1 MELKRIL
8 ICLAVV
14 ASICCTSLFGQD
26 VPIKAIDAK
35 AKRVFGLFIK
45 DAVDLADEYE
55 RNGNLER
62 ARQIFEAINK
72 LDSNAPGINDKIKA
86 LQDSILNSNQ
96 QVHDLDTTKGWTQIG
111 IAVGGKSFRVVTA
124 GTYEINL
131 EGQLTVAGLPTGDVK
146 TNGMDN
152 DFPLGALIGL
162 FVDKKGKPGKVFLIG
177 SEARLSPNQDSVFF
191 VKLNLPPAA
200 KVEGEIKVG
209 TSGWLNVPVEK

>member
-1 MELKRIL
+1 MEKKRIL
-8 ICLAVV
+8 ILFAVV
-14 ASICCTSLFGQD
+14 ASVCCTSLVGQD
-26 VPIKAIDAK
+26 VPIKAIDSK

-45 DAVDLADEYE
+45 DAVDLAGEYE

-72 LDSNAPGINDKIKA
+72 LDSNTPGVDEKIKA

-96 QVHDLDTTKGWTQIG
+96 QVHDLDATKGWSQIG
-111 IAVGGKSFRVVTA
+111 IAIGGKSFRVVTA
-124 GTYEINL
+124 GTYKISL
-131 EGQLTVAGLPTGDVK
+131 EGELTVAGLPTGDVK

-200 KVEGEIKVG
+200 KVEGEVKVG
-209 TSGWLNVPVEK
+209 TSGWLNVPPPK